1 MPAPVFPH
9 PAGVGPV
16 DTTRGCGRVVGGAVR
31 ASLTACTRRRRA
43 GGANAKMDG
52 EPPKLT
58 FRGRFPLVLP
68 GAGRVL
74 RDPEAH
80 WPPEILERSAI
91 EASAAGRRL
100 VLLAHPEAV
109 NEVLQNQDGAF
120 PRARLHDRML
130 GASYGDNLL
139 RGDRADWRRQR
150 RELLQPFNAPGA
162 EAPEARIGAACERI
176 LDEWPGTPEGAPV
189 DVIRDARRFTLD
201 SLWRSF
207 FCDEAQAGAVEPLVE
222 TTALQ
227 VDAHEAAPLTAHLED
242 LRPLAAVALDRER
255 ARLSA
260 EGGEAAGV
268 DPNTMLLFLHAG
280 HDNVAAALAWA
291 FWLLAEHP
299 QWQARVR
306 EEWRG
311 HDLRTGFDAGAFP
324 AAGAVIS
331 ETLRLYPPIMHL
343 IREVN
348 RDFEVDGQIIAG
360 GFTAVLSLYAM
371 HRNRQWWDEPDAF
384 RPGRFL
390 KAAPDLRRR
399 LLWAP
404 FGTGPRGCV
413 GSAFA
418 RTEMIVALGTSL
430 DRFEL
435 LPGPERMTCRVD
447 FVLRPEGR
455 PAVTVRPLDRDGTRD
470 AAAR

>member
-1 MPAPVFPH
+1 MA
-9 PAGVGPV
+9 
-16 DTTRGCGRVVGGAVR
+16 
-31 ASLTACTRRRRA
+31 
-43 GGANAKMDG
+43 G

-80 WPPEILERSAI
+80 WPPEILERSSV
-91 EASAAGRRL
+91 EARAAGRRL
-100 VLLAHPEAV
+100 VLLAFPEAV

-150 RELLQPFNAPGA
+150 RELLQPFNAPGI
-162 EAPEARIGAACERI
+162 EAPEARIAAACERI
-176 LDEWPGTPEGAPV
+176 LDEWARAPEGAPV

-207 FCDEAQAGAVEPLVE
+207 FCDGDQAALVEPLVE

-227 VDAHEAAPLTAHLED
+227 VDAHETAPLTAHLQD
-242 LRPLAAVALDRER
+242 LKPLAAVALDRER
-255 ARLSA
+255 ARLAA
-260 EGGEAAGV
+260 EGDDGDGV

-291 FWLLAEHP
+291 LWLLAEQP
-299 QWQARVR
+299 EWQARVR
-306 EEWRG
+306 AEWRG
-311 HDLRTGFDAGAFP
+311 RDRLSAFDAGAFP
-324 AAGAVIS
+324 VTGAVIS

-348 RDFEVDGQIIAG
+348 RDLEVDGETIAG
-360 GFTAVLSLYAM
+360 GFTSVLSLYAM

-384 RPGRFL
+384 RPARFL
-390 KAAPDLRRR
+390 GAAPDLRRR

-418 RTEMIVALGTSL
+418 KTEMIVALGTTL

-435 LPGPERMTCRVD
+435 RPGPERMTCRVD

-455 PAVTVRPLDRDGTRD
+455 RPVTVRPLDRDGRD
-470 AAAR
+470 GVAG

>member
-1 MPAPVFPH
+1 MTKGGEGLRAADVQ
-9 PAGVGPV
+9 AAL
-16 DTTRGCGRVVGGAVR
+16 DRGR
-31 ASLTACTRRRRA
+31 SRRP
-43 GGANAKMDG
+43 MEG
-52 EPPKLT
+52 EPPKLM

-80 WPPEILERSAI
+80 WPPGILDRSVV
-91 EASAAGRRL
+91 EARAAGRRL
-100 VLLAHPEAV
+100 VLLAAPEAI

-150 RELLQPFNAPGA
+150 RQLLQPFNAPA
-162 EAPEARIGAACERI
+162 SEAPEGRIEAACARILAEWAAA
-176 LDEWPGTPEGAPV
+176 DGGVV
-189 DVIRDARRFTLD
+189 DVILDARRFTLD

-207 FCDEAQAGAVEPLVE
+207 FCDEAEAAVADPLVE
-222 TTALQ
+222 ATARAL
-227 VDAHEAAPLTAHLED
+227 DAHETAPLTRHLED
-242 LRPLAAVALDRER
+242 LKPLAAAALERQR
-255 ARLSA
+255 ARLA
-260 EGGEAAGV
+260 DEDAV
-268 DPNTMLLFLHAG
+268 DPNTMLLFMHAG

-291 FWLLAEHP
+291 LWLLAEHP
-299 QWQARVR
+299 SWQARVR

-311 HDLRTGFDAGAFP
+311 RDTAAAAFDAGLFP
-324 AAGAVIS
+324 VAGAVIS

-343 IREVN
+343 IREVE
-348 RDFEVDGQIIAG
+348 RDLEIDGQVVPA
-360 GFTAVLSLYAM
+360 GFTAVLSLYAL
-371 HRNRQWWDEPDAF
+371 HRNRQWWDEADAF
-384 RPGRFL
+384 RPARFL
-390 KAAPDLRRR
+390 AAAPDLRRR
-399 LLWAP
+399 LVWAP

-418 RTEMIVALGTSL
+418 RTEMVVALGTVL

-435 LPGPERMTCRVD
+435 RPGPERMRCRVD

-455 PAVTVRPLDRDGTRD
+455 RAVIARPLADRRAG
-470 AAAR
+470 ARAQ

>member
-1 MPAPVFPH
+1 M
-9 PAGVGPV
+9 G
-16 DTTRGCGRVVGGAVR
+16 
-31 ASLTACTRRRRA
+31 
-43 GGANAKMDG
+43 G
-52 EPPKLT
+52 EPPKLE

-68 GAGRVL
+68 GTGRVL
-74 RDPEAH
+74 RDPEAN
-80 WPPEILERSAI
+80 WPPEILERSVV
-91 EASAAGRRL
+91 EARAAGRRL
-100 VLLAHPEAV
+100 VLLASPEAV

-139 RGDRADWRRQR
+139 RGEHADWRRQR
-150 RELLQPFNAPGA
+150 RQLLQPFNAPGL
-162 EAPEARIGAACERI
+162 EAPEARIGLACERM
-176 LDEWPGTPEGAPV
+176 LAEWAERPQGAPV

-207 FCDEAQAGAVEPLVE
+207 FCDEGQAADVDPVVEA
-222 TTALQ
+222 TALTM
-227 VDAHEAAPLTAHLED
+227 DAHEAAPLTTHLQD
-242 LRPLAAVALDRER
+242 LKPLAAVALEREQ
-255 ARLSA
+255 ARLA
-260 EGGEAAGV
+260 AGGDGEHAGV

-291 FWLLAEHP
+291 LWLLAEHP

-306 EEWRG
+306 AEWRG
-311 HDLRTGFDAGAFP
+311 RDESGGVDAGALP
-324 AAGAVIS
+324 VTAAVIS

-348 RDFEVDGQIIAG
+348 RDLEVGGEMVAG
-360 GFTAVLSLYAM
+360 GFTAVLSLYAL
-371 HRNRQWWDEPDAF
+371 HRNRQWWDQPDAF
-384 RPGRFL
+384 RPDRFL
-390 KAAPDLRRR
+390 GGGATDIRRR

-418 RTEMIVALGTSL
+418 RTEMLVALGTAL

-435 LPGPERMTCRVD
+435 VPGPEPMKCRVD

-455 PAVTVRPLDRDGTRD
+455 EAITVRPIGPGDGEAGR
-470 AAAR
+470 